1 MEHAEHGNSNAPME
15 YQSETGRLNILG
27 FWIFLGAEIVLFSTL
42 FATFFVLQNRTAGGV
57 LPDELFEVNLVM
69 IMTFLLLISSFT
81 CGIAVHEMRRG
92 SLKGV
97 VIWTIIT
104 LLLGAGFVGCEIN
117 EFVHYVHEG
126 AALSTSAFWSGFFVL
141 LGTHGTHV
149 TIGIFWIAG
158 ILIQLKKRGLT
169 PQTSSKIF
177 ISSLYWHF
185 LDVVWIFI
193 FTGVYLMGLGGL

>member
-42 FATFFVLQNRTAGGV
+42 FATFFVLQRRTAGGV
-57 LPDELFEVNLVM
+57 LPAELFEVKLVM

-97 VIWTIIT
+97 VI
-104 LLLGAGFVGCEIN
+104 
-117 EFVHYVHEG
+117 
-126 AALSTSAFWSGFFVL
+126 
-141 LGTHGTHV
+141 
-149 TIGIFWIAG
+149 
-158 ILIQLKKRGLT
+158 
-169 PQTSSKIF
+169 
-177 ISSLYWHF
+177 
-185 LDVVWIFI
+185 
-193 FTGVYLMGLGGL
+193 